1 MTSLRVYLVDKSL
14 KPFHLSLLLILL
26 MALVQ
31 EETRR
36 SRLIAMKFNRFRKHK
51 ERREQSKRT
60 PGMTTGVKN
69 TVQG

>member
-14 KPFHLSLLLILL
+14 KAFHLSLLLILL

-36 SRLIAMKFNRFRKHK
+36 SRLIAMKFNRFRKNK
-51 ERREQSKRT
+51 ERREQSKWT